1 MDVPESAVEVPHSD
15 LAPETLRRVAEEFVT
30 RDGTDYG
37 DVELSLETKV
47 GNLLRQLESGDAH
60 IYFDSESQT
69 LNIVASRELRR
80 IAPDVTG

>member
-80 IAPDVTG
+80 IAPEVTE

>member
-1 MDVPESAVEVPHSD
+1 MDVPESAVEVPHSN

-30 RDGTDYG
+30 REGTDYG

-47 GNLLRQLESGDAH
+47 GNLLRQIESGEAH
-60 IYFDSESQT
+60 IYFDSESET

-80 IAPDVTG
+80 SAPEITE